1 MGLNPGLYFFVKVCK
16 GMHLDLKVCFYSLL

>member
-1 MGLNPGLYFFVKVCK
+1 MRLNQGPYFFVKVCK